1 MKHNLL
7 VSLFLILWILPFILF
22 IRAMVGLE
30 ELNRQI
36 ELDKIVYEAKIEELK
51 KQIRILNQ
59 DIELLQNHYDIYE

>member
-22 IRAMVGLE
+22 IRTMVGLE

-36 ELDKIVYEAKIEELK
+36 ELAKIVYEVKIEELK
-51 KQIRILNQ
+51 KQIRILDQ

>member
-1 MKHNLL
+1 
-7 VSLFLILWILPFILF
+7 
-22 IRAMVGLE
+22 MVGLE

-36 ELDKIVYEAKIEELK
+36 ELDKIVYEVQIEELK